1 MTDDASH
8 QYRMT
13 LSLSVLKHLG
23 FGLYSNVPAVLA
35 EVVANAWDADAT
47 HVDIKID
54 PQGRKITI
62 RDDGHGMNVDDANER
77 YLHVGYERRKAADGA
92 LTPKLK
98 RPVMGRKG
106 IGKLSLFSIAGKVEV
121 HSKRDGEPHGFIM
134 DAVKIEKAIKKDDGE
149 GQYHPD
155 PVPLG
160 KIRLDSE
167 SGTEIILTGLK
178 RKLHLSSA
186 ALRRRLARRFSVIGE
201 RHSFQ
206 IELDGKPVT
215 ITDRGYH
222 DKLQYIWTFGER
234 GEEVADVARNLER
247 RQERP
252 SELETGNG
260 VLAIDGWIG
269 TVREA
274 GHLKDADSREN
285 LNGIIVM
292 VRGKLAQEDI
302 LEEFGEGGVYSK
314 YVIGEIHADFLDQD
328 DKEDIATTSRQRIIE
343 DDPRYQALKSKLW
356 SELKNVQSEW
366 TDLRNQ
372 EGKMSQPPF
381 RRSKEWYGSLNP
393 DHRKAAERLFGR
405 INQLP
410 IDDATQKRQLFIS
423 SILAFESLKFRN
435 LLHRIEEVSVENLE
449 ALGDVFAQL
458 DDLEASAYYQISK
471 DRLEVITKLAGL
483 VDEDAKEKALQK
495 HLYKHLWL
503 LDPSWERATHTAR
516 METQVAKALD
526 KVYASLTVAQKKS
539 RLDIKY
545 TTTGNKH
552 VVIELKRASRR
563 LSTGDLI
570 TQIIKYRGAVGKVL
584 GSQGKGDEPLEF
596 ICVIGRDL
604 SDWSNPDG
612 RQKSTNTLAG
622 QEARVVMYD
631 GLIGN
636 AQQAYQD
643 YLDRQGQ
650 AGRVHELI
658 TSISV
663 EDVEAMGEPAVVT
676 ETAA

>member
-1 MTDDASH
+1 MTGDASH

-13 LSLSVLKHLG
+13 LSLNVLKHLG

-62 RDDGHGMNVDDANER
+62 RDDGHGMSVDNANDR
-77 YLHVGYERRKAADGA
+77 YLHVGYERRNTAGGA
-92 LTPKLK
+92 RTPKLK

-106 IGKLSLFSIAGKVEV
+106 IGKLSLFSIARKVEV
-121 HSKRDGEPHGFIM
+121 HSKRDGELHGFIM
-134 DAVKIEKAIKKDDGE
+134 DAAKIEETIKKDDGE
-149 GQYHPD
+149 GQYHPE
-155 PVPLG
+155 PVPFG
-160 KIRLDSE
+160 EIRLDSD

-178 RKLHLSSA
+178 RKLHLTSA
-186 ALRRRLARRFSVIGE
+186 ALRRRLARRFSIIGE
-201 RHSFQ
+201 QQSFQ
-206 IELDGKPVT
+206 IELDGQRVT

-222 DKLQYIWTFGER
+222 DKLQYIWTFGDR
-234 GEEVADVARNLER
+234 GEEVADVAHNLEC

-252 SELETGNG
+252 PEIETGNG

-269 TVREA
+269 TARKA
-274 GHLKDADSREN
+274 GHLKDAESREN

-343 DDPRYQALKSKLW
+343 DDPRYQALKSKLL

-372 EGKMSQPPF
+372 QGKNVATTIPQI
-381 RRSKEWYGSLNP
+381 KEWYGSLNP
-393 DHRKAAERLFGR
+393 DHRKAAEKLFGR

-423 SILAFESLKFRN
+423 SILAFESLRFRN
-435 LLHRIEEVSVENLE
+435 LLHRIEQISVENLE
-449 ALGDVFAQL
+449 ALGDVFTQL

-503 LDPSWERATHTAR
+503 LDPSWERATHTAL
-516 METQVAKALD
+516 METRVARALD
-526 KVYASLTVAQKKS
+526 EVYESLTDEQRKS
-539 RLDIKY
+539 RLDIRY
-545 TTTGNKH
+545 ATTGNKH

-563 LSTGDLI
+563 LNTGDLV
-570 TQIIKYRGAVGKVL
+570 TQIIKYRGAVVKVL
-584 GSQGKGDEPLEF
+584 SSQGKGDEPLEF
-596 ICVIGRDL
+596 ICVIGTDL
-604 SDWSNPDG
+604 SDWSDLNG
-612 RQKSTNTLAG
+612 RQTSSDTLAG
-622 QEARVVMYD
+622 TDARVVMYD
-631 GLIGN
+631 ELIGN

-643 YLDRQGQ
+643 YLDGQGQ

-663 EDVEAMGEPAVVT
+663 EDVEAMGEPAVAT
-676 ETAA
+676 EPAA